1 MENLNPYRI
10 EGYPDLFFVS
20 CNNNMVLMRTK
31 DTEVKDGYLYN
42 CYSRHDFFGQ
52 GKIKAHKKLKIYKAE
67 IGGYYVIA
75 QDHRCYMNSLVGN
88 L

>member
-1 MENLNPYRI
+1 MENLNPYKI
-10 EGYPDLFFVS
+10 EGHPDLEYVS
-20 CNNNMVLMRTK
+20 CNHNMTLMKSK

-42 CYSRHDFFGQ
+42 CYSRHDYFGS
-52 GKIKAHKKLKIYKAE
+52 GKIKHHKKLKIYKAE

-75 QDHRCYMNSLVGN
+75 QGIRCYMNSLVGN

>member
-1 MENLNPYRI
+1 MDPYRI

-20 CNNNMVLMRTK
+20 CNNNMVLMKSK

-42 CYSRHDFFGQ
+42 CYSRHDYFGRS
-52 GKIKAHKKLKIYKAE
+52 KLKAHKKLKIYKAE

-75 QDHRCYMNSLVGN
+75 QGIRCYMNSLVKN
-88 L
+88 I